1 VGSNPSWPAENA
13 AKTMNATKEITAQP
27 DAPGDSQPDGLSVQ
41 GRSGGVIEALPTRAT
56 LGLARWVQYVF
67 VVVAAFLLW
76 FLDKV
81 ATLVWQ
87 NFAEPP
93 TALITALA
101 AMISIGATISLYRNE
116 RVHDLVTDVVIELAK
131 VTWPTRRET
140 YASTIVVIVTSL
152 IAAGVVGAF
161 DFVWSFFTDLLYK
174 HKV

>member
-1 VGSNPSWPAENA
+1 
-13 AKTMNATKEITAQP
+13 MNATKEITVQP
-27 DAPGDSQPDGLSVQ
+27 EVPDESP
-41 GRSGGVIEALPTRAT
+41 REHSSEIESSLPTRAT
-56 LGLARWVQYVF
+56 LGLSRWVQYVF
-67 VVVAAFLLW
+67 VLIAAFLLW

-93 TALITALA
+93 DVVITAMA
-101 AMISIGATISLYRNE
+101 AVIAITGTVMLYRNE
-116 RVHDLVTDVVIELAK
+116 RAHTLVTEVVAELSK

-140 YASTIVVIVTSL
+140 YASTIVVIITSL
-152 IAAGVVGAF
+152 IAAGIIGAF

>member
-1 VGSNPSWPAENA
+1 MPIKDN
-13 AKTMNATKEITAQP
+13 TAVP
-27 DAPGDSQPDGLSVQ
+27 EAPGDLQPDGLGSP
-41 GRSGGVIEALPTRAT
+41 GSHDGGGGGGAIEPVLTSRAT
-56 LGLARWVQYVF
+56 LGLSRWVQYVF

-93 TALITALA
+93 TALITAVA
-101 AMISIGATISLYRNE
+101 ALVSIGATISLYRNE
-116 RVHDLVTDVVIELAK
+116 RAHDLVTDVVIELAK

-152 IAAGVVGAF
+152 IAAAVVGAF

>member
-1 VGSNPSWPAENA
+1 MNP
-13 AKTMNATKEITAQP
+13 KHMTADLEANGGTDTEGGEGHGDRNP
-27 DAPGDSQPDGLSVQ
+27 DQ
-41 GRSGGVIEALPTRAT
+41 SGVNSAVLTTRAS
-56 LGLARWVQYVF
+56 LGLDRWVQYVF
-67 VVVAAFLLW
+67 VVVAAFFLW

-93 TALITALA
+93 SVVITAA
-101 AMISIGATISLYRNE
+101 AAVISIGGTVALYRNE
-116 RVHDLVTDVVIELAK
+116 RAHTLVTDVVSELAK
-131 VTWPTRRET
+131 VTWPSRKET

-161 DFVWSFFTDLLYK
+161 DFVWSFLTDLLYK

>member
-1 VGSNPSWPAENA
+1 
-13 AKTMNATKEITAQP
+13 MNAKHMTA
-27 DAPGDSQPDGLSVQ
+27 DLESNGGTEGGGDQDPSNRG
-41 GRSGGVIEALPTRAT
+41 GGSGKGGGGAIEPVVTSRAM
-56 LGLARWVQYVF
+56 LGLDRWVQYVF

-93 TALITALA
+93 TIVITALA
-101 AMISIGATISLYRNE
+101 AVISVGATVALYRNE
-116 RVHDLVTDVVIELAK
+116 RTLTLVTDVVAELSK
-131 VTWPTRRET
+131 VTWPSRKET

>member
-1 VGSNPSWPAENA
+1 
-13 AKTMNATKEITAQP
+13 MNAKEITADP
-27 DAPGDSQPDGLSVQ
+27 EAPGGPGSEHDVPKAPSAIE
-41 GRSGGVIEALPTRAT
+41 GVPTRGN
-56 LGLARWVQYVF
+56 LGLTRWVQYVF
-67 VVVAAFLLW
+67 VVTAAFFLW

-93 TALITALA
+93 SFLVTALSAAVALGITV
-101 AMISIGATISLYRNE
+101 SLYRNE
-116 RVHDLVTDVVIELAK
+116 RAHSLVIDVVTELAK
-131 VTWPTRRET
+131 VTWPSRKET

-152 IAAGVVGAF
+152 IAAGIVGAF

>member
-1 VGSNPSWPAENA
+1 
-13 AKTMNATKEITAQP
+13 MNAKEITADPQ
-27 DAPGDSQPDGLSVQ
+27 APGGPGSERDLP
-41 GRSGGVIEALPTRAT
+41 RSASAIEGLPTRGN
-56 LGLARWVQYVF
+56 LGLTRWVQYVF
-67 VVVAAFLLW
+67 VVTAAFFLW

-93 TALITALA
+93 TAIITALSA
-101 AMISIGATISLYRNE
+101 VIAIGATLALYRQE
-116 RVHDLVTDVVIELAK
+116 RTHTLVIDVVTELAK
-131 VTWPTRRET
+131 VTWPSRRET

-152 IAAGVVGAF
+152 IAAGIVGAF